1 MESATLTR
9 AGTVTGWAARL
20 RAVPAAGWATAGL
33 LLLTVAAV
41 VAFLVYPTF
50 PNYDSYYSMLWAREA
65 LHLQPLSFDGYRT
78 PTEHPLAILISVPLV
93 ILGDGGDR
101 VLVFMSIISMVALA
115 AGMYRLGRL
124 SFGPLV
130 GFVAA
135 ALVCT
140 RFDFPFLAVRGYIDI
155 PYMALVVWAAALELG
170 RPRRGLPVFLL
181 LTAASLMRPEAWVLM
196 GLYWLWFAWKAT
208 WRERILYACL
218 AAVGPLAWLL
228 LDGIVTG
235 DPLFSLHHTSDTAEE
250 LGRAKGLSAVP
261 SSTKDFL
268 VRLDKLPVV
277 VGAMAGGALAVWTA
291 PRRIWM
297 PLVLF
302 LSGVGTFFMVG
313 VAGLSVI
320 QRYLLVPS
328 LMVMIFAGVGL
339 AGWTMLRPGAWV
351 RRAWMGGALAL
362 VIFGVIFTLTRVSL
376 SSIDSQ
382 LRFRGDA
389 HAALRTL
396 LDDPAVKAAEKCGP
410 ISTPTHKLIPDVRW
424 LADKRAGQV
433 VARADPSA
441 SAQRKARR
449 GVAIVVTGRN
459 ALANQVF
466 VDRTIDPLVNVP
478 PPGFRRIAT
487 SDFYAAYERC

>member
-9 AGTVTGWAARL
+9 PATAPGRWARL
-20 RAVPAAGWATAGL
+20 RTVPAATWAAVALGVL
-33 LLLTVAAV
+33 AVAALV
-41 VAFLVYPTF
+41 GYLVYPTY
-50 PNYDSYYSMLWAREA
+50 PNYDSYYSLLWAREL

-78 PTEHPLAILISVPLV
+78 PTEHPLSILVSIPFVL
-93 ILGDGGDR
+93 LGQGGDR
-101 VLVFMSIISMVALA
+101 VFLFVIVASFVALA
-115 AGMYRLGRL
+115 AGLYRLGRL
-124 SFGPLV
+124 SFGALV
-130 GFVAA
+130 GGVAA
-135 ALVCT
+135 VLLVT
-140 RFDFPFLAVRGYIDI
+140 RFDFPFLAARGYIDI
-155 PYMALVVWAAALELG
+155 PYMALVIWAAALEVA

-181 LTAASLMRPEAWVLM
+181 LTAASLLRPEAWILI

-208 WRERILYACL
+208 WRERILYAGL
-218 AAVGPLAWLL
+218 AAVGPLSWAL
-228 LDGIVTG
+228 LDLAVTG
-235 DPLFSLHHTSDTAEE
+235 DALFSLHHTGETAEE

-261 SSTKDFL
+261 TSTKDFL
-268 VRLDKLPVV
+268 IRLDKLPVV
-277 VGAMAGGALAVWTA
+277 IGAIAGFGLAVWCA

-328 LMVMIFAGVGL
+328 LMVMIFAGVAL
-339 AGWTMLRPGAWV
+339 AGWTMLRPGAGV
-351 RRAWMGGALAL
+351 RRAWMAGSVLL

-376 SSIDSQ
+376 TSIDSQ

-396 LDDPAVKAAEKCGP
+396 LDDPAVKAAGKCGA

-433 VARADPSA
+433 VARADPSR
-441 SAQRKARR
+441 SAQRKASR

>member
-9 AGTVTGWAARL
+9 PAQAPGRLARL
-20 RAVPAAGWATAGL
+20 RTVPAATWAAVGL
-33 LLLTVAAV
+33 GALAVAALV
-41 VAFLVYPTF
+41 GYVVYPTY
-50 PNYDSYYSMLWAREA
+50 PNYDSYYSLLWAREL

-78 PTEHPLAILISVPLV
+78 PTEHPLSILVSIPFVL
-93 ILGDGGDR
+93 LGQGGDR
-101 VLVFMSIISMVALA
+101 VFLFVIVASFVALA
-115 AGMYRLGRL
+115 AGLYRLGRL
-124 SFGPLV
+124 SFGALV
-130 GFVAA
+130 GGVAA
-135 ALVCT
+135 LLLVS
-140 RFDFPFLAVRGYIDI
+140 RFDFPFLAARGYIDI
-155 PYMALVVWAAALELG
+155 PYMALVVWAAALEVA

-181 LTAASLMRPEAWVLM
+181 LTAASLVRPEAWILS
-196 GLYWLWFAWKAT
+196 GLYWVWFAWKAT
-208 WRERILYACL
+208 WRERILYAGL
-218 AAVGPLAWLL
+218 AAVGPLAWAL
-228 LDGIVTG
+228 LDLAVTG
-235 DPLFSLHHTSDTAEE
+235 DPLFSLHHTSESAEE

-261 SSTKDFL
+261 TSTKDFL
-268 VRLDKLPVV
+268 IRLDKLPVV
-277 VGAMAGGALAVWTA
+277 IGAIAGLALAVWCA
-291 PRRIWM
+291 PRRVWM

-328 LMVMIFAGVGL
+328 LMVMIFASVAL
-339 AGWTMLRPGAWV
+339 AGWTMLRPGAAV
-351 RRAWMGGALAL
+351 RRGWMAGSVLL

-376 SSIDSQ
+376 GSIDSQ

-389 HAALRTL
+389 HAALKAL
-396 LDDPAVKAAEKCGP
+396 LADPAVKAAERCGA

-433 VARADPSA
+433 VARADPSR
-441 SAQRKARR
+441 SAQRKGSR

-466 VDRTIDPLVNVP
+466 VDRTVDPLVNVP

>member
-20 RAVPAAGWATAGL
+20 RAVPAAGWAVAGL
-33 LLLTVAAV
+33 VLLTVAAV

-115 AGMYRLGRL
+115 AGMYRLGQL

-135 ALVCT
+135 GLVCT

-155 PYMALVVWAAALELG
+155 PYLALIVWAAALEVA
-170 RPRRGLPVFLL
+170 RPRRGLPVFLM
-181 LTAASLMRPEAWVLM
+181 LTAAALLRPEAWILI
-196 GLYWLWFAWKAT
+196 GLYWLWFAWKAP
-208 WRERILYACL
+208 WRARIGYAAL
-218 AAVGPLAWLL
+218 AAVGPVAWAL
-228 LDGIVTG
+228 LDWRVTG
-235 DPLFSLHHTSDTAEE
+235 DPLFSLHHTGDTAEE
-250 LGRAKGLSAVP
+250 LGRASGLGAVP
-261 SSTKDFL
+261 QATQNFL

-277 VGAMAGGALAVWTA
+277 LGGIAGALLGYWVA
-291 PRRIWM
+291 PRRSVM
-297 PLVLF
+297 PTVLF
-302 LSGVGTFFMVG
+302 ISGVMTFVAVA

-328 LMVMIFAGVGL
+328 LMVMVFCGVAL
-339 AGWTMLRPGAWV
+339 AGWTMLRRGSRLRLAWALGA
-351 RRAWMGGALAL
+351 AAL
-362 VIFGVIFTLTRVSL
+362 VVFGAVFTLLRVNVAKF
-376 SSIDSQ
+376 DSE

-389 HAALRTL
+389 HHSLRGIL
-396 LDDPAVKAAEKCGP
+396 ARPEVKAGIRCGGV
-410 ISTPTHKLIPDVRW
+410 SVPTHKLIPDVRW
-424 LADKRAGQV
+424 VADLGAKRV
-433 VARADPSA
+433 VARSDPSRA
-441 SAQRKARR
+441 AQRASRR
-449 GVAIVVTGRN
+449 GVAIVVVGRG
-459 ALANQVF
+459 ALARQVF
-466 VDRTIDPLVNVP
+466 VDTTVDPLVNIP
-478 PPGFRRIAT
+478 PAGFHYVA
-487 SDFYAAYERC
+487 SSQYYAAYVRC